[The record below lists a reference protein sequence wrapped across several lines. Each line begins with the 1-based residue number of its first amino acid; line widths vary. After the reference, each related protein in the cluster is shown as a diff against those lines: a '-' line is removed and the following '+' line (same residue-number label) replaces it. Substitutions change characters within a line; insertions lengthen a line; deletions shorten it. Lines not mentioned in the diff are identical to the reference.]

1 MKWRSLRWLPC
12 NGRDLNRLFCWDV
25 KESPGDPSILA
36 VFAVSENFLPNKAS
50 DRALLIGD
58 TVINPASEDDLRIR
72 FEKHGKESRAEL
84 SGRITIDSSPEFR
97 ASLLQLLRAPDCQ
110 RLEVNFCEVVYM
122 DTSGVAVLVE
132 VLKSAR
138 HLGKKIEL
146 SGLHDRPRYLLEST
160 GLLSFFEEAPA
171 PSNQ

>member
-1 MKWRSLRWLPC
+1 MSRNLPAILRSWP
-12 NGRDLNRLFCWDV
+12 
-25 KESPGDPSILA
+25 
-36 VFAVSENFLPNKAS
+36 FLPSAKTFRQTRRPIARS
-50 DRALLIGD
+50 SSAK

-110 RLEVNFCEVVYM
+110 RLEVNFCEVVYI